1 MGMGFHARVQAV
13 LVRHLD
19 LEHPQVEVDANETAA
34 KIY

>member
-19 LEHPQVEVDANETAA
+19 LEHLQVEVDANETAA
-34 KIY
+34 KIH